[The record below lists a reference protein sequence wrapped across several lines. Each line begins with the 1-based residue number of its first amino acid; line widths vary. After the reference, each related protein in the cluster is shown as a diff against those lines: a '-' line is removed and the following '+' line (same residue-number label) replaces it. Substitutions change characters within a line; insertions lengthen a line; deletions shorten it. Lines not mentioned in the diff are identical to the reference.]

1 MQNKSRYVELMTV
14 NALKLILNNRDSDE
28 KKYFLKWFTTI
39 LSWSVSSAVK
49 VTAIFYLTLF
59 DILLDF
65 KFGLVI
71 GLLMLY
77 GLVVFSLR
85 L

>member
-39 LSWSVSSAVK
+39 LS
-49 VTAIFYLTLF
+49 
-59 DILLDF
+59 
-65 KFGLVI
+65 
-71 GLLMLY
+71 
-77 GLVVFSLR
+77 
-85 L
+85 